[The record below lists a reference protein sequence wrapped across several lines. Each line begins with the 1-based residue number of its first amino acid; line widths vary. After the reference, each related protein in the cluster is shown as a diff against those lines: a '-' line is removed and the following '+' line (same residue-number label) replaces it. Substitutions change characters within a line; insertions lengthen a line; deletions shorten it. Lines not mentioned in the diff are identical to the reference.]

1 VSRPLVAVGVVVFR
15 GEKVLLVRRKHPP
28 NQDRWAIPGGKVE
41 FGETLRDAL
50 RREMKEETN
59 LDVEPRVLMAVVEV
73 LAEGYHY
80 VILDFLCEEIGGSLT
95 PSSDAKEAKFLSTE
109 EWRSLDLSPT
119 TREML
124 ERFFRGEKIPLF
136 LTEISTG

>member
-1 VSRPLVAVGVVVFR
+1 MPHMSRPLVAVGGVVFR

-80 VILDFLCEEIGGSLT
+80 VFWTFSARRSRIAHAFLRCQGGQV
-95 PSSDAKEAKFLSTE
+95 PQH
-109 EWRSLDLSPT
+109 
-119 TREML
+119 
-124 ERFFRGEKIPLF
+124 
-136 LTEISTG
+136 